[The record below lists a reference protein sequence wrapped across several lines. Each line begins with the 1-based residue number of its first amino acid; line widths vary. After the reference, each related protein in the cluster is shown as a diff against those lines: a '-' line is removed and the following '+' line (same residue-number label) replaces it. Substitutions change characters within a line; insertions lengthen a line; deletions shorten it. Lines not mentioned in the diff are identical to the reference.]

1 MEMSENVS
9 VSGAII
15 GAWRAK
21 GKGGLALTFRRLRY
35 VMTERNHTLQ
45 AALAIAGYALI
56 IGFTDNYMRVI
67 AAEIGL
73 WQFHLTR
80 SAMVMAILAL
90 AVPVL
95 RLRLVPRNWRG
106 VLGRSAV
113 HGAAMLCY
121 FGALGFLPVP
131 QVAAGLFTAPI
142 FVLLIARFA
151 YGEHIG
157 PVRIAAVLIGFAGIL
172 LVLGPQAARIGPA
185 IVIPVL
191 GGALYALGNVATRA
205 WCAGEGAVTL
215 TAGFFA
221 ALGLFGAV
229 GLGVL
234 SLAPVEASG
243 TLAFILRGPV
253 LPSATVLFWIFVQA
267 AGSLVGVGLMVK
279 GYQLADAT
287 RAAVF
292 EYIVLPAAALWGWL
306 LWAEVPGPREWAGM
320 GLIYLAGLAIVLR
333 GR

>member
-1 MEMSENVS
+1 MRKENP
-9 VSGAII
+9 
-15 GAWRAK
+15 
-21 GKGGLALTFRRLRY
+21 TQ
-35 VMTERNHTLQ
+35 Q
-45 AALAIAGYALI
+45 AALAIAAYALI

-80 SAMVMAILAL
+80 SLMVAAILAVL
-90 AVPVL
+90 AVPL
-95 RLRLVPRNWRG
+95 RLDLRPQNLRA
-106 VLGRSAV
+106 VLARSAV

-151 YGEHIG
+151 YGEPVG
-157 PVRIAAVLIGFAGIL
+157 PVRIAAVAIGFAGIL
-172 LVLGPQAARIGPA
+172 LVLGPEAARLGPA
-185 IVIPVL
+185 AAIPVL

-221 ALGLFGAV
+221 MLGLFGAL

-234 SLAPVEASG
+234 ALLPQAGTG
-243 TLAFILRGPV
+243 TLGFILRGPV
-253 LPSATVLFWIFVQA
+253 MPSAPVLFWIFVQA
-267 AGSLVGVGLMVK
+267 AGSLLGVGLMVK
-279 GYQLADAT
+279 GYQLADAS
-287 RAAVF
+287 RVAVF
-292 EYIVLPAAALWGWL
+292 EYIVLPAAVLWGFL
-306 LWAEVPGPREWAGM
+306 LWHEVPGAREWAGM
-320 GLIYLAGLAIVLR
+320 GLIWLAGMAILAR

>member
-1 MEMSENVS
+1 MT
-9 VSGAII
+9 
-15 GAWRAK
+15 K
-21 GKGGLALTFRRLRY
+21 G
-35 VMTERNHTLQ
+35 NPTLQ

-80 SAMVMAILAL
+80 SLMVAAILAAL
-90 AVPVL
+90 AVPL
-95 RLRLVPRNWRG
+95 RLRLRPQNLRA
-106 VLGRSAV
+106 VLARSAV
-113 HGAAMLCY
+113 HGLAMLCY

-151 YGEHIG
+151 YGEPVG
-157 PVRIAAVLIGFAGIL
+157 PVRIAAVAIGFAGIL
-172 LVLGPQAARIGPA
+172 LVLGPEAARLGPA
-185 IVIPVL
+185 AAIPVL

-221 ALGLFGAV
+221 MLGLFGAL

-234 SLAPVEASG
+234 ALLPQSG
-243 TLAFILRGPV
+243 TGTLGFILRGPV
-253 LPSATVLFWIFVQA
+253 MPSATVLFWIFVQA
-267 AGSLVGVGLMVK
+267 AGSLLGVGLMVK

-292 EYIVLPAAALWGWL
+292 EYIVLPAAVLWGFL
-306 LWAEVPGPREWAGM
+306 LWHEVPGAREWAGM
-320 GLIYLAGLAIVLR
+320 GLIWLAGMAILAR